1 MKKDHPQ
8 LPTLDQVVTRL
19 NTQPWPAATPELVA
33 LIKAQGLPPPAP
45 KPLTAADFAATPSLR
60 AGLGG

>member
-33 LIKAQGLPPPAP
+33 LIKAQGLPPPP
-45 KPLTAADFAATPSLR
+45 KPLADFAASPSLR
-60 AGLGG
+60 AVLGG